1 MPELLRE
8 FSDYRMLIYAI
19 VLILVMLVTHSE
31 GGKRLQGMVIRFFRR
46 LFGRETQLP
55 PDDPIPP
62 TPLTDEKQNEI
73 KTADDSM
80 TVTQEGGAGK

>member
-1 MPELLRE
+1 
-8 FSDYRMLIYAI
+8 
-19 VLILVMLVTHSE
+19 
-31 GGKRLQGMVIRFFRR
+31 MVIRFFRR
-46 LFGRETQLP
+46 LFGIETQLP

>member
-1 MPELLRE
+1 M
-8 FSDYRMLIYAI
+8 
-19 VLILVMLVTHSE
+19 
-31 GGKRLQGMVIRFFRR
+31 QGMVIRFFRR